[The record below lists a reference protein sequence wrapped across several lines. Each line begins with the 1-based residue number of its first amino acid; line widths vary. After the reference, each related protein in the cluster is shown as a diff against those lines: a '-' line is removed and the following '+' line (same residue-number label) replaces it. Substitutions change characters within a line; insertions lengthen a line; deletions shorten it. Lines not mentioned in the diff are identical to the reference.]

1 MKQILKIEIP
11 PIFPVIYMSSPFD
24 EWFGRKRRFG
34 SWFPDIDEMM
44 RDVEKMMQ
52 EAFRNVEQ
60 QVPRNLVKER
70 KLDDGSVVRETGPIV
85 YGYSVKIGPDGKPVV
100 RKFGNIDAF
109 SNVLGGGLTVKEER
123 EPLVDVIKGP
133 DDLRV
138 VAEVPGVN
146 KEDLRLTADEN
157 MLTIESITGQ
167 PRYHK
172 KVELPEMVDPK
183 TAKSIYKNGIL
194 EVSFKLKSK
203 SGTGV
208 PINIE

>member
-1 MKQILKIEIP
+1 
-11 PIFPVIYMSSPFD
+11 MSSPFD

-52 EAFRNVEQ
+52 EAFKNVEQ
-60 QVPRNLVKER
+60 QVPKNLVKER
-70 KLDDGSVVRETGPIV
+70 KLNDGSIVREMGPIV
-85 YGYSVKIGPDGKPVV
+85 YGYSVKIGSDGKPVV

-109 SNVLGGGLTVKEER
+109 PNVLGGGLAVKEER

-133 DDLRV
+133 DELRV

-146 KEDLRLTADEN
+146 KEDLRLMSDEGL
-157 MLTIESITGQ
+157 LTIESVTGQ

-172 KVELPEMVDPK
+172 TVELPDTVDPS
-183 TAKSIYKNGIL
+183 TAKSVYKNGIL

-203 SGTGV
+203 SGAGV

>member
-1 MKQILKIEIP
+1 
-11 PIFPVIYMSSPFD
+11 MSSPFD

-52 EAFRNVEQ
+52 EAFKNVEQ
-60 QVPRNLVKER
+60 QVPKNLVRER
-70 KLDDGSVVRETGPIV
+70 KLNDGSIVREMGPIV
-85 YGYSVKIGPDGKPVV
+85 YGYSVKIGSDGKPVV

-109 SNVLGGGLTVKEER
+109 PNVLGGGLAVKEER

-133 DDLRV
+133 DELRV

-146 KEDLRLTADEN
+146 KEDLRLMSDEGL
-157 MLTIESITGQ
+157 LTIESVTGQ

-172 KVELPEMVDPK
+172 TVELPDTVDPS
-183 TAKSIYKNGIL
+183 TAKSVYKNGIL

-203 SGTGV
+203 SGAGV
-208 PINIE
+208 SINIE

>member
-1 MKQILKIEIP
+1 
-11 PIFPVIYMSSPFD
+11 MSSPFD

-52 EAFRNVEQ
+52 EAFKNVEQ
-60 QVPRNLVKER
+60 QVPKNLVKER
-70 KLDDGSVVRETGPIV
+70 KLNDGSIVREMGPIV
-85 YGYSVKIGPDGKPVV
+85 YGYSVKIGSDGKPVV

-109 SNVLGGGLTVKEER
+109 PNVLGGGLAVKEER

-133 DDLRV
+133 DELRV

-146 KEDLRLTADEN
+146 KEDLRLMSDEGL
-157 MLTIESITGQ
+157 LTIESVTGQ

-172 KVELPEMVDPK
+172 TVELPDTVDPS
-183 TAKSIYKNGIL
+183 TAKSVYKNGIL

-203 SGTGV
+203 SGPGV
-208 PINIE
+208 SINIE